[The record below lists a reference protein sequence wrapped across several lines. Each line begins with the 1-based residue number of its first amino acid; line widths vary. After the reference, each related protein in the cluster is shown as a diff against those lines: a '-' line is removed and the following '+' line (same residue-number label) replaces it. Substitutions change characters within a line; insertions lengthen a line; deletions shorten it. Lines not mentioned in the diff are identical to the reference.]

1 MMTPFDSKNRV
12 ARALDRLALRALL
25 LALCVFYFYLLWQ
38 SGLPSLLAG
47 GALFVLLW
55 LSLLLCERR
64 TLSRRDRMLRERVG
78 GMIATQS
85 LILMPSS
92 RASERVCALL
102 CETLDAEPLGAGRM
116 RYGGESWLVRCAQCL
131 QGSSASE
138 GDVLSAHRARVESGA
153 DKCALAS
160 TAGFSPAAVRAAEWM
175 DPPVRLIT
183 GRQLAL
189 LFGRLHPATDEE
201 IAQHLARQKR
211 PFSWQRIRALAL
223 SPAKLRRYLLCALL
237 LLVLYLAMGS
247 RAALAASLCSFAL
260 ALACDRENRRSF
272 RL

>member
-1 MMTPFDSKNRV
+1 M
-12 ARALDRLALRALL
+12 
-25 LALCVFYFYLLWQ
+25 
-38 SGLPSLLAG
+38 
-47 GALFVLLW
+47 
-55 LSLLLCERR
+55 
-64 TLSRRDRMLRERVG
+64 
-78 GMIATQS
+78 
-85 LILMPSS
+85 
-92 RASERVCALL
+92 
-102 CETLDAEPLGAGRM
+102 
-116 RYGGESWLVRCAQCL
+116 
-131 QGSSASE
+131 
-138 GDVLSAHRARVESGA
+138 LSAHRARVESGA